1 MLKNMDVQAIDNAPL
16 ASAVLTP
23 QAQAPGLPA
32 FPAPSESARP
42 DQHVSDPTLHA
53 ALSQLVG
60 GGSHVSVQ
68 FKVVGPNEIVTVFKN
83 AQTGEEI
90 TQFPSEA
97 MVLIAQFFNK
107 LAGAVVDRTA

>member
-1 MLKNMDVQAIDNAPL
+1 MNMDVQAIDQAAASTAATATAP
-16 ASAVLTP
+16 AA
-23 QAQAPGLPA
+23 APAPIGLPA
-32 FPAPSESARP
+32 FPAPA
-42 DQHVSDPTLHA
+42 DAKMQHIHDETLHR
-53 ALSQLVG
+53 ALSQLIG

-68 FKVVGPNEIVTVFKN
+68 FKVVGPNDVVTVFKN
-83 AQTGEEI
+83 SETGEVI